1 MKQILPYISTAV
13 MIFGGAYLALMGFKV
28 INPQKRKPEHKERMI
43 QWHKKFGRFAKYGG
57 IALFLWGV
65 LNLVFPDLNAFSS
78 LENPVEQEW
87 TIADKETF
95 KQEMISN
102 SNYLSSMNPDTAN
115 LVATCFTEKYSEQYS
130 IQDYVELD
138 GKSSEE
144 IQQIIV
150 PILNE
155 CLELFGVK

>member
-1 MKQILPYISTAV
+1 MIQILPYISSIV
-13 MIFGGAYLALMGFKV
+13 MLVGGAYIALMGFKI
-28 INPQKRKPEHKERMI
+28 INPQKKKPEHEERMI
-43 QWHKKFGRFAKYGG
+43 QWHKKFGRFAKIGG

-87 TIADKETF
+87 TVADMEKF

-115 LVATCFTEKYSEQYS
+115 LVATCFTEKYTEKYS
-130 IQDYVELD
+130 IRDYIEL
-138 GKSSEE
+138 GAKQSEE
-144 IQQIIV
+144 IQQVIV

-155 CLELFGVK
+155 CLVLYGLE